1 MRRLVPL
8 DMAGD
13 EGFVAAL
20 CCAHDAGAV
29 SPRGKRC
36 FCGRMSDVIGTK
48 VKSVWP
54 TPVEAVAR
62 THPGVADADVGVP
75 DPAWGEGGAP
85 VVETGHA
92 TPPTLAELRQLVR
105 GELGA
110 VAAPRKL
117 FIVEALPRTAAGK
130 VRRDAAR
137 GAITAGGTG
146 R

>member
-20 CCAHDAGAV
+20 CRAHDAGAV
-29 SPRGKRC
+29 SPQGKRC
-36 FCGRMSDVIGTK
+36 FFGRMSDVIRTR

-54 TPVEAVAR
+54 TPVEAVLR
-62 THPGVADADVGVP
+62 TLPVTDVVVGVP
-75 DPAWGEGGAP
+75 DPEWGEDVVPA
-85 VVETGHA
+85 VETGHT

-105 GELGA
+105 GELA
-110 VAAPRKL
+110 AAAAPRKL
-117 FIVEALPRTAAGK
+117 VIVEALPRTAAGK
-130 VRRDAAR
+130 VRRDAAKD
-137 GAITAGGTG
+137 AITAGGSG